1 MNFYVDSNLN
11 ETHVLSADIQRH
23 LTTFLF
29 ILKILNFILILKKF
43 SHGSYFCILFL
54 FFFYGEWGF
63 FFFILPQ
70 LFIVRE

>member
-29 ILKILNFILILKKF
+29 ILKILNFKIKKF
-43 SHGSYFCILFL
+43 SHGSYFFILFL
-54 FFFYGEWGF
+54 SFFYGEWGF

>member
-29 ILKILNFILILKKF
+29 ILEILNFILFLKKF
-43 SHGSYFCILFL
+43 IIIHCL
-54 FFFYGEWGF
+54 
-63 FFFILPQ
+63 
-70 LFIVRE
+70 